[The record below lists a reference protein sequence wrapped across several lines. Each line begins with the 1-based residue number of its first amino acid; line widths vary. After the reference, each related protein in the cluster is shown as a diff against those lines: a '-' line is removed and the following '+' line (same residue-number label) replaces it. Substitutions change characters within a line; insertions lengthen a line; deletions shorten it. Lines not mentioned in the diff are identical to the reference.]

1 MSLGWI
7 IALLCGTVIIAGLA
21 FYLGRLMMQIKHNE
35 AQQTLKVTQHNDKR
49 NKTLSESIYTI
60 TWAMRDGQCEY
71 SEGCLRVWVLLD
83 HYIEQNKPDQ
93 SLIYPGVFALYD
105 KIKDMPTHEARKKL
119 KNKALMQMDKQRQ
132 GFEDEYK
139 SLIKTDIT
147 RLLERFGN

>member
-7 IALLCGTVIIAGLA
+7 IALLGGALIIAGLS
-21 FYLGRLMMQIKHNE
+21 FYLGRLLTQIKHNQ
-35 AQQTLKVTQHNDKR
+35 AQQALKVTQHNDKR

-60 TWAMRDGQCEY
+60 AWAMRDGQCEY

-83 HYIEQNKPDQ
+83 HYVEQNKPDQ
-93 SLIYPGVFALYD
+93 TLLYPGIFALYD

-119 KNKALMQMDKQRQ
+119 KSKALMQMDKQRLS
-132 GFEDEYK
+132 FEDEYK

-147 RLLERFGN
+147 GLLERFGD